1 MGKWLLGKRYLVVG
15 VSLMVI
21 FGVFIVGSGIYEVLS
36 GAGVDTQKLCLER
49 HVDDKGYE
57 IVAQDAESDYEAY
70 FGKSQK
76 GQYLDIYYKGK
87 YFGGSD
93 GSVNSKATLLHVYD
107 FAQQD
112 KLIVVWGENSN
123 SEIGKYTLSLPQD
136 GNNIEVWKIDKNI
149 HKVDNIVDIYLF
161 KDAGSRMKY
170 HPDIEFMSA

>member
-1 MGKWLLGKRYLVVG
+1 M
-15 VSLMVI
+15 
-21 FGVFIVGSGIYEVLS
+21 
-36 GAGVDTQKLCLER
+36 
-49 HVDDKGYE
+49 
-57 IVAQDAESDYEAY
+57 
-70 FGKSQK
+70 
-76 GQYLDIYYKGK
+76 DIYYKGK

-136 GNNIEVWKIDKNI
+136 GNNIEVWKRDKNI
-149 HKVDNIVDIYLF
+149 HKVDNVVDIYLF

-170 HPDIEFMSA
+170 HPYIEFMSA